1 MIRVQREEFDVD
13 QLMSDLTK
21 PGTGCV
27 VSFLGTV
34 RDTSMGRKVTR
45 MSIEVYE
52 EMAAGQLER
61 IREEALERYGVDDV
75 AITHR
80 YGDLNVGDRIVFI
93 GVSAGHRP
101 EAFEACRYVIEELK
115 VRVPLWKREYTPD
128 GEVWVEGDRHER

>member
-1 MIRVQREEFDVD
+1 MIRVQKEEFNVD
-13 QLMSDLTK
+13 QLMNTLTR
-21 PGTGCV
+21 PDTGCV

-34 RDTSMGRKVTR
+34 RETSMGRKINR

-52 EMAAGQLER
+52 EMAVGQLEL
-61 IREEALERYGVDDV
+61 IREEALERYGVNEV

-80 YGDLNVGDRIVFI
+80 YGDLDVGDRIVFI

-128 GEVWVEGDRHER
+128 GELWVEGDRHE